1 MIVAGLGLGQ
11 LLMVGRDSNDMS
23 MVLAVM
29 LVIILLGWAIDGLIF
44 RNVEGWFNRR
54 WGLGATS

>member
-1 MIVAGLGLGQ
+1 
-11 LLMVGRDSNDMS
+11 MVGRDSNDMS